1 MSENLIEHARV
12 PELEVLALQQQLN
25 ARVRAGLLSG
35 PLLAENGKL
44 DEATTAKQRE
54 QEAVD
59 LIALA
64 ALEPRRPA
72 EAALLASARADDE
85 AILDRARA
93 ELGHIPD
100 TPYLDHDH
108 KAPSVARVQ
117 ALARLFRRKW
127 EAGGQAVERIE
138 ALLAEAVAPGGLL
151 LDDGTFDW
159 PALEAAL
166 ARLKQAEEALPL
178 VPADE
183 PERPGLE
190 ARLTGFRT
198 GLVEGLRPG
207 GAPRPRKPAPPPAA
221 PAPTATAS
229 APPTLRPRSGP
240 LPAIAAAT
248 PAGVAEQPARP
259 AGSGFAPDPER
270 DRRGR
275 ELDILGPERRGAL
288 LRDAVARDPADPEAG
303 PLAAS
308 LIRTHPESATPGL
321 IAHLDAYACHELS
334 RDEARLQRLPGA
346 VRVGMLKVLAERGGE
361 GAEALFA
368 ATGATLLRQHPQAA
382 SEVLQ
387 SLPEARRG
395 ALSLALVARLGDD
408 EVLRLPRDLLH
419 QLAKQLQAAASA
431 EERRQLAR
439 LVRLLGRR

>member
-35 PLLAENGKL
+35 PLLAETGKL
-44 DEATTAKQRE
+44 DEATTTKQRE
-54 QEAVD
+54 QEAMD

-64 ALEPRRPA
+64 AIAPQRPA
-72 EAALLASARADDE
+72 DPALHASAQADDE

-100 TPYLDHDH
+100 PPSPDQDP
-108 KAPSVARVQ
+108 KAPSLARVQ
-117 ALARLFRRKW
+117 ALARLFHRKW
-127 EAGGQAVERIE
+127 EPGGQAVERLE
-138 ALLAEAVAPGGLL
+138 ALLAEAVAPGSLL
-151 LDDGTFDW
+151 LADGAFAW

-166 ARLKQAEEALPL
+166 ARLKQAEEVLPQ

-183 PERPGLE
+183 PERPALVARLIE
-190 ARLTGFRT
+190 ARARLVA
-198 GLVEGLRPG
+198 GLHPG
-207 GAPRPRKPAPPPAA
+207 AASRPRKPAPTLEAPTVALPAA
-221 PAPTATAS
+221 
-229 APPTLRPRSGP
+229 RPRSAP
-240 LPAIAAAT
+240 LPAIAAAA
-248 PAGVAEQPARP
+248 PAGAPEPAPRP
-259 AGSGFAPDPER
+259 AGFTPDPER

-288 LRDAVARDPADPEAG
+288 LREATARSPADPEVG

-308 LIRTHPESATPGL
+308 LVRTHPEAATPGL
-321 IAHLDAYACHELS
+321 IAQLDAYACHELS
-334 RDEARLQRLPGA
+334 RDEARLQRVPGA
-346 VRVGMLKVLAERGGE
+346 ARVGLLKVLGERGGDA
-361 GAEALFA
+361 AEALLA
-368 ATGATLLRQHPQAA
+368 ATAASLLRQHPHAA

-387 SLPEARRG
+387 SLPDPRRG
-395 ALSLALVARLGDD
+395 ALSATLVARLGDD
-408 EVLRLPRDLLH
+408 DVLQLPRDLLH
-419 QLAKQLQAAASA
+419 QLARQLQAAASA